1 MKRIRIVGL
10 CLMAVFAL
18 SAAAAGSASAELWPL
33 WEPRSGLHFPIHYT
47 GLLTATTTLGTANT
61 EVKCTSV
68 HYLGLILNPHLADT
82 HYLFLHCTTEV
93 LKTVIT
99 CTGVG
104 LASEQILI
112 EVDEHLG
119 LIDDPS
125 THLFNNVGVLVLLPA
140 GFHFTCGTGLLE
152 TEIQVSGSVI
162 SQSLSP
168 VNKQS
173 HEFEFLYKPIKRGE
187 PLWTLF
193 LSPLIGTVH
202 ALLLTKLISNGSSGP
217 NETSSQ
223 ESEKPGK
230 ILFLPSEETVELKL

>member
-10 CLMAVFAL
+10 CLMAAFAL
-18 SAAAAGSASAELWPL
+18 SVAAAGSASAELWPL
-33 WEPRSGLHFPIHYT
+33 WGPSPGHNFPIHYT
-47 GLLTATTTLGTANT
+47 GLLTTPTALATTGTSKV
-61 EVKCTSV
+61 ECTSV

-82 HYLFLHCTTEV
+82 HYLFLHCKTEV
-93 LKTVIT
+93 LKTVIA

-104 LASEQILI
+104 LASEEILL

-152 TEIQVSGSVI
+152 TEIKVSGSVI
-162 SQSLSP
+162 AQSLSP
-168 VNKQS
+168 VNQQQS
-173 HEFEFLYKPIKRGE
+173 KFEFLFKPIKHGE

-202 ALLLTKLISNGSSGP
+202 ALLLTKIGSS
-217 NETSSQ
+217 ETEVSSQ
-223 ESEKPGK
+223 EAAPGT
-230 ILFLPSEETVELKL
+230 ILFLPTGETAEIKL

>member
-10 CLMAVFAL
+10 CLMAAFAL
-18 SAAAAGSASAELWPL
+18 SVAAAGSASAELWPL
-33 WEPRSGLHFPIHYT
+33 WVPSTGHSFPIHYT
-47 GLLTATTTLGTANT
+47 GLLTATTRLGTANSLV
-61 EVKCTSV
+61 ECTSV

-93 LKTVIT
+93 LKTVLK
-99 CTGVG
+99 CTGTG
-104 LASEQILI
+104 LASEQILL

-125 THLFNNVGVLVLLPA
+125 THLFNNIGVLVLLPA

-152 TEIQVSGSVI
+152 TEIKVSGSVI
-162 SQSLSP
+162 AQSLSP
-168 VNKQS
+168 VNELRS
-173 HEFEFLYKPIKRGE
+173 EFEFLFKPIKRGE

-202 ALLLTKLISNGSSGP
+202 ALLLTKISSGE

-223 ESEKPGK
+223 EAPAGK
-230 ILFLPSEETVELKL
+230 VTLLPTGETGEIKI